1 MRRALLLTGAGF
13 SAPLLLLAVLL
24 VAGPGAA
31 PAAAQSES
39 GGASLEG
46 SVHGRDGQAV
56 PNASVRIIATDT
68 GYTRSV
74 ATRSDGRFV
83 APMLPVGRYSIEV
96 SASGQGTGKR
106 DNVLLRVGATQTV
119 DIDLESVDVKPA
131 AAGEQIEVSTDVGLI
146 DQTEPAGSLTIDQGS
161 ISDLPARGRN
171 FPDFVLL
178 TPSVIQES
186 DRSGLVISGQRSI
199 NSNVSIDGA
208 DYNDPLQGNQRGGN
222 EGVFFFPEAAVEE
235 FQVVRVGATA
245 SVGRTHGGVRQ
256 RRDEVGHQRASR
268 RGLLLQPQPPAHLG
282 RRLRPLARQPAEPV
296 RRLDRRADRSRQGPL
311 LRRRRAEPALRVPFV
326 TEFQDQPAGVV
337 VPAEL
342 AALEGEHHGTNNP
355 TALFARRRPAVP
367 GAPPE
372 RAEHT
377 RGCAARTST
386 SHNPPID
393 QAEETNYLAGRRR
406 ATRQLTLASMPAPA
420 CHERAHRPAR
430 DGRPAS
436 SRT

>member
-24 VAGPGAA
+24 VAGLGAA

-161 ISDLPARGRN
+161 IADLPVAGPQLRRVRAAHAGGRAGVGSLRPGHLRTALDQLERGDRRRGLQRPAAGQPARRQRDRLLLPAVGRERV
-171 FPDFVLL
+171 PGGAVGR
-178 TPSVIQES
+178 
-186 DRSGLVISGQRSI
+186 DR
-199 NSNVSIDGA
+199 
-208 DYNDPLQGNQRGGN
+208 
-222 EGVFFFPEAAVEE
+222 E
-235 FQVVRVGATA
+235 
-245 SVGRTHGGVRQ
+245 VGRTAAGFVNVVTKSGTNTRQ
-256 RRDEVGHQRASR
+256 GELFYFNRNRQLTSPDAFDRKLE
-268 RGLLLQPQPPAHLG
+268 
-282 RRLRPLARQPAEPV
+282 QPAEPV
-296 RRLDRRADRSRQGPL
+296 RRIDRRARSKPDRAFFFVAAEQNVASRAVRGRSSSSRP
-311 LRRRRAEPALRVPFV
+311 PS
-326 TEFQDQPAGVV
+326 VV

-342 AALEGEHHGTNNP
+342 TALEGEQHGTNNP
-355 TALFARRRPAVP
+355 TALF
-367 GAPPE
+367 
-372 RAEHT
+372 
-377 RGCAARTST
+377 
-386 SHNPPID
+386 
-393 QAEETNYLAGRRR
+393 GR
-406 ATRQLTLASMPAPA
+406 S
-420 CHERAHRPAR
+420 
-430 DGRPAS
+430 DVG
-436 SRT
+436 